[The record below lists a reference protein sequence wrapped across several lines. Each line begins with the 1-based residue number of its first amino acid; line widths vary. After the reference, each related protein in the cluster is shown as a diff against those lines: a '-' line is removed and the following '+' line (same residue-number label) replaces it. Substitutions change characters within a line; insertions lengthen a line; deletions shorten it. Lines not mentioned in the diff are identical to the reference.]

1 MRFSHLRA
9 AAAMLAVLVIA
20 VCPCVVAAQSP
31 AAGSGSAEAGAS
43 VFFPEKAFEFQAVID
58 GAKVVHDFVVINKG
72 SVPLLINEV
81 RTG

>member
-1 MRFSHLRA
+1 MRFSHFGA

-20 VCPCVVAAQSP
+20 VWPGAVAAQSP
-31 AAGSGSAEAGAS
+31 PAAGGAAEAGAS

-58 GAKVVHDFVVINKG
+58 GAKLVHDFVVINQG

>member
-1 MRFSHLRA
+1 MRCSHFEA
-9 AAAMLAVLVIA
+9 VAIMLAVLAIA
-20 VCPCVVAAQSP
+20 VCPCVVAAQSL
-31 AAGSGSAEAGAS
+31 AAGSGSAEGGAS

-58 GAKVVHDFVVINKG
+58 GAKVVHDFVVVNQG

>member
-1 MRFSHLRA
+1 MRFSHFGA

-20 VCPCVVAAQSP
+20 VWPGVVAPQSL
-31 AAGSGSAEAGAS
+31 AAGGAAEAGAS

-58 GAKVVHDFVVINKG
+58 GAKLVHDFVVINQG